1 MDFNYTL
8 SKTMDEGSGLQSG
21 AVTSGAGFIL
31 NPFRQEDMYALADF
45 DSKHIVNVN
54 GIFKL
59 PFGRGEPFLGGI
71 NKFADVFLGGWQ
83 LTGIFRY
90 NSGKPISAPYDDA
103 RWATN
108 WNVQSYATRINGV
121 QPCPTRGEKLFGC
134 NTTEAYR
141 SFRNAYP
148 GETGDRNVFR
158 LPSYWVLD
166 MGIGKSFNM
175 PWSENHKLQFRWE
188 AFNVTNTQH
197 MGEIDESRSGYGIGL
212 DVDNSTINPPSN
224 WSNFIGIQG
233 DRRIMQ
239 FVLRYSF

>member
-1 MDFNYTL
+1 
-8 SKTMDEGSGLQSG
+8 
-21 AVTSGAGFIL
+21 
-31 NPFRQEDMYALADF
+31 
-45 DSKHIVNVN
+45 
-54 GIFKL
+54 
-59 PFGRGEPFLGGI
+59 
-71 NKFADVFLGGWQ
+71 

-108 WNVQSYATRINGV
+108 WNVQSYSTRINGV
-121 QPCPTRGEKLFGC
+121 QPCPTRGGKLFGC
-134 NTTEAYR
+134 NTNEAYR

-158 LPSYWVLD
+158 LPGYWVLD
-166 MGIGKSFNM
+166 MGLGKTFNM
-175 PWSENHKLQFRWE
+175 PWSENQKLQFRWE

-197 MGEIDESRSGYGIGL
+197 MGAIDTSRSGYGIGL
-212 DVDNSTINPPSN
+212 DVANSEDEAPRN
-224 WSNFIGIQG
+224 WSNFTEIQG